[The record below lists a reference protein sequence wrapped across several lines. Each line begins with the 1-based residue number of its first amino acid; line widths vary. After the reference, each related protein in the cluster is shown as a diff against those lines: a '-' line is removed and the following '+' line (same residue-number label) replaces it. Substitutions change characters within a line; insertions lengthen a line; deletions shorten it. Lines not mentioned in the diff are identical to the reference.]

1 MKRSDRSR
9 ILFRHGREWKALSRA
24 GYVPTAASLLG
35 AQSFLLLLWLAMAA
49 FPASAQTRAS
59 LSTVVTDEAGGSV
72 SGVVTDQTGAALSG
86 VAVTIKSIDKAETR
100 TIATDGA
107 GRYRASGL
115 PAGRFEIRAAKKGF
129 SDETRA
135 NISLAADQGA
145 MVDIKMQQKTTDAC
159 TSGKEF
165 ATTDCALTWHGVTVY
180 GAYDI
185 GVGWVSHGLPVNGYN
200 YEGEALVNR
209 NGAGSRFLVAPNN
222 LQQTGFGIRGKEE
235 FFHGWYIVFN
245 ASTGINPNSG
255 LLADASKTNI
265 VNNGLPRSSY
275 SEAIDGARAGQ
286 PFNDEYYGGVS
297 SDHFGTITFG
307 RQRSLGTDAMLQYD
321 PVGGGYG
328 FSFIGYN
335 GTMAGGGDTEDS
347 RWDDAL
353 KYRITYGPVHFG
365 AMYKFVNG
373 SGGCFSANQVWH
385 ATDCTPEQPHNN
397 AFGFD
402 LGGEHGNFSADA
414 VYQHYNQAI
423 SVLNPLLGPQS
434 LSEPFQSTTDSINT
448 NPITADPIT
457 GELNLIDPNGTVYG
471 IVTDNN
477 ALMFAA
483 KYKWDPL
490 KFYVGY
496 EYIWQNNPKNP
507 LGVGASDQ
515 GGYIMSGVEDNNL
528 DTQKLV
534 NIWWAGTK
542 YAFDSKTD
550 VTLAWYQ
557 QRQNDFRLP
566 PACSV
571 AAGFRASC
579 AGTLNETSIYLDHH
593 FTPRFD
599 GYGGIA
605 YSYVDGGLAIAIPH
619 GPGVPYNHHSNLAPT
634 IGVRFAF

>member
-1 MKRSDRSR
+1 MKP
-9 ILFRHGREWKALSRA
+9 GWKRGL
-24 GYVPTAASLLG
+24 GLLLG
-35 AQSFLLLLWLAMAA
+35 LAMAA

-59 LSTVVTDEAGGSV
+59 LSA
-72 SGVVTDQTGAALSG
+72 VTDQPGAALSG
-86 VAVTIKSIDKAETR
+86 VVTDKTGAALADVTVTIKNLDKAETR
-100 TIATDGA
+100 TIETDGG
-107 GRYRASGL
+107 GRYQEFGL
-115 PAGRFEIRAAKKGF
+115 PAGRFEIRAAKRGF

-135 NISLAADQGA
+135 KITLAVDQSA
-145 MVDIKMQQKTTDAC
+145 TVDIKMQKNASDPC

-165 ATTDCALTWHGVTVY
+165 ATTDCTLTWHGITVY

-185 GVGWVSHGLPVNGYN
+185 GIGWVSHGLPVNGYN
-200 YEGEALVNR
+200 YEGESLVNR

-222 LQQTGFGIRGKEE
+222 LQQTGLGVRGKEE
-235 FFHGWYIVFN
+235 FLPGWYIVFN

-297 SDHFGTITFG
+297 SDRFGTITFG

-321 PVGGGYG
+321 PAGGSYA
-328 FSFIGYN
+328 FSYIGYN

-353 KYRITYGPVHFG
+353 KYRLKIGPVHFG

-373 SGGCFSANQVWH
+373 SGGCFSAATVWT
-385 ATDCTPEQPHNN
+385 ALTCTPEQPHNN

-402 LGGEHGNFSADA
+402 LGGEHGKFSADA

-434 LSEPFQSTTDSINT
+434 LSAPYQSTTDSINT
-448 NPITADPIT
+448 NPITF
-457 GELNLIDPNGTVYG
+457 GNLIDPNGTVYG

-477 ALMFAA
+477 AIMFAA
-483 KYKWDPL
+483 KYLWDPI
-490 KFYVGY
+490 KFFAGY
-496 EYIWQNNPKNP
+496 EYIWQNNPHNP
-507 LGVGASDQ
+507 LGVGASDMA
-515 GGYIMSGVEDNNL
+515 GYILSGVEDNNL

-534 NIWWAGTK
+534 NIWWTGAK
-542 YAFDSKTD
+542 YTYRTKTD
-550 VTLAWYQ
+550 FTVAWYQ

-566 PACSV
+566 PECS
-571 AAGFRASC
+571 ATAGFRASC
-579 AGTLNETSIYLDHH
+579 AGTLNETSIFLNHR
-593 FTPRFD
+593 FTKRFD
-599 GYGGIA
+599 GFAGIA

-619 GPGVPYNHHSNLAPT
+619 GPGVPYNHHSNFAPT